1 VSTPAVNF
9 RSTPGSEQSH
19 EGFVGLAQLREGL
32 EQVMPATLVQASDEA
47 AERVRA
53 LSDVAEPAAAS
64 ALTKSLASVLAA
76 ALGTIAPAA
85 TATAVAYW
93 LSREPQARL
102 AFVPRWLRPR
112 IDPERPPKLV
122 TMTSFANDRSR
133 MVREVIENSTPILI
147 SRRGQVLA
155 AVIPLEPG
163 AFEAAVYEAG
173 GRARLAAAD
182 VGPQVELDEETAEAI
197 LSARDPAQEA
207 AGQGI
212 DTSDWAS
219 LNPPD

>member
-1 VSTPAVNF
+1 VSTAPVKYQ
-9 RSTPGSEQSH
+9 STPDLEQLH
-19 EGFVGLAQLREGL
+19 EGLLDLGQLREGL
-32 EQVMPATLVQASDEA
+32 EQVMPTTLVQASDEA

-53 LSDVAEPAAAS
+53 LSDVAELTAES
-64 ALTKSLASVLAA
+64 ATTKNLASVLAA

-85 TATAVAYW
+85 TAAAVAYW
-93 LSREPQARL
+93 LSREPRSRL
-102 AFVPRWLRPR
+102 TFVPRWLRPR
-112 IDPERPPKLV
+112 IDPERPPKLT

-133 MVREVIENSTPILI
+133 MVREAIEDSTPILI
-147 SRRGQVLA
+147 SRHGQVLA

-163 AFEAAVYEAG
+163 AFETAVYEAG

-182 VGPQVELDEETAEAI
+182 ASPPVELDEKTVEAI
-197 LSARDPAQEA
+197 LSANDPAEEA
-207 AGQGI
+207 AAQGI